1 MENHYL
7 FTLCA
12 AMVISLCA
20 SAQPQEWQPSGIS
33 DTVTVSFIGDV
44 MQHGGQISAA
54 LAKGGGKFHDYDN
67 AFRYMEGRFGKADFM
82 VANMEFTLGTK
93 PYSGYPNFSAPP
105 EIAQRAKEA
114 GIDLFMLANNHIAD
128 KGAEGFRNT
137 FECYKKTG
145 VPTIG
150 VYRSI
155 EEEKCGDPMFV
166 TLKGIIFAFFNFT
179 YDTNGMPVTPP
190 YHVNIQDSTYIKEVI
205 AKAKTGGADII
216 IALPHWGEEY
226 HLEPSASQLA
236 YADLMFREGV
246 DAIIGSHPHV
256 PQKGYIYT
264 EKHPGPEGRG
274 ENNPE
279 VKRLVFYS
287 LGNYISNQSDPAYTQ
302 TGTFVQLR
310 FIRNRLSG
318 RITMAMP
325 EWEYTW
331 CFRKGEL
338 ESDYTVVPIEE
349 FMKCAVYLGGG
360 GSEARKTAFGKMTD
374 TYGFIKKKRLIE
386 IINE

>member
-1 MENHYL
+1 MEKRYL
-7 FTLCA
+7 ITLCA

-20 SAQPQEWQPSGIS
+20 SARPQEWQPSDIS
-33 DTVTVSFIGDV
+33 DTVTISFIGDV

-54 LAKGGGKFHDYDN
+54 LAKGGGEFHDYDN
-67 AFRYMEGRFGKADFM
+67 AFRYMESRFKKADFM

-105 EIAQRAKEA
+105 EIAYRAKEA

-128 KGAEGFRNT
+128 KGAGGFRNT
-137 FECYKKTG
+137 LECYGKTG
-145 VPTIG
+145 IPTIG
-150 VYRSI
+150 VYGSI
-155 EEEKCGDPMFV
+155 EEEKMKDPLFV
-166 TLKGIIFAFFNFT
+166 TLKGIRFAFFNFT

-190 YHVNIQDSTYIKEVI
+190 YHVNIQDSTYIREVI
-205 AKAKTGGADII
+205 AKAKAGGADII

-226 HLEPSASQLA
+226 HLNPSASQLA

-246 DAIIGSHPHV
+246 HAIIGSHPHV
-256 PQKGYIYT
+256 PQKGYIYI
-264 EKHPGPEGRG
+264 ERDHGPESRTDK
-274 ENNPE
+274 NPE
-279 VKRLVFYS
+279 VKRLVLYS
-287 LGNYISNQSDPAYTQ
+287 LGNYVSNQSDPAYTQ

-310 FIRNRLSG
+310 FIRNRLTG
-318 RITMAMP
+318 KITMAMP

-338 ESDYTVVPIEE
+338 ESDYAVVPIEE
-349 FMKCAVYLGGG
+349 FMKGAVYSGGG
-360 GSEARKTAFGKMTD
+360 GNAARKAAFGKMRD
-374 TYGFIKKKRLIE
+374 TYGFIKNMRLIE